1 MAMQDKSRPETNRDR
16 MLMRG
21 RNAQASRMGHKPHD
35 GNHNMSGQRTGM
47 SAPKGR
53 AKGMASGKSMRS
65 GRGMTSGKPKTASG
79 RSMH

>member
-35 GNHNMSGQRTGM
+35 GNHNTAGQRTGM

-53 AKGMASGKSMRS
+53 SKGIDSGKSMRS
-65 GRGMTSGKPKTASG
+65 GRGTTSGKPKSSSG